1 MSLNIMT
8 HIREKAIE
16 GLNVGDMFSVSRKF
30 TENDMNLFA
39 DITRD
44 YNPVHFDERF
54 TEVKGY
60 DSRICHGLLVA
71 GMITEI
77 GGQMGCL
84 ATDMR
89 FSFKKPVY
97 FGDSIV
103 CKLVIS
109 EQDDNGW
116 FNAKAEYKNQN
127 GTIVIEAL
135 LKGIGPGFK
144 EKEVM
149 KAMIAEGDPTNKI

>member
-1 MSLNIMT
+1 MT
-8 HIREKAIE
+8 DIRKKAIE
-16 GLNVGDMFSVSRKF
+16 GLKVGDIFSVSRKF

-39 DITRD
+39 DVTRD

-54 TEVKGY
+54 TKVKGF

-71 GMITEI
+71 SMITEI
-77 GGQMGCL
+77 GGQMGWL
-84 ATDMR
+84 ATDMS

-103 CKLVIS
+103 CNLVIS

-135 LKGIGPGFK
+135 LKGIAPDLE

-149 KAMIAEGDPTNKI
+149 KTMIAEGDPTNKA

>member
-1 MSLNIMT
+1 MT

-16 GLNVGDMFSVSRKF
+16 GLNVGDTFSIARKF

-54 TEVKGY
+54 TKVKGF
-60 DSRICHGLLVA
+60 DGRICHGLLVA
-71 GMITEI
+71 SMITEI
-77 GGQMGCL
+77 GGQIGCL
-84 ATDMR
+84 ATDMS

-103 CKLVIS
+103 CNLVIS
-109 EQDDNGW
+109 EQDDNGR

-135 LKGIGPGFK
+135 LKGIALDSK
-144 EKEVM
+144 EREVM
-149 KAMIAEGDPTNKI
+149 EAMIAEGNPTNKVRSKNL